1 MADKAA
7 LVRKGFEAFAQGDLD
22 TLQQL
27 FTDDIVWHSGG
38 DNILTGEYKGQ
49 DVLGLFGRIFE
60 ETGGSLKQEIHDIAT
75 SDEHAVALV
84 NATASRNGK
93 TLDIGQILV
102 FHFDGDQVSE
112 VYVFPTDQKQADD
125 FWS

>member
-1 MADKAA
+1 MTDRAA
-7 LVRKGFEAFAQGDLD
+7 IVRKGFAAFAQGDLD
-22 TLQQL
+22 TLGQL
-27 FTDDIVWHSGG
+27 FTDDITWHSAG
-38 DNILTGEYKGQ
+38 DNILSGDYKGQ
-49 DVLGLFGRIFE
+49 EVFALFGKIFE
-60 ETGGSLKQEIHDIAT
+60 ETGGSLKQDVHDITT

-84 NATASRNGK
+84 NATATRNGK

-112 VYVFPTDQKQADD
+112 VSVHVTDQKQADD